1 MRNRLGAFG
10 RAGLAHGPAPPYL
23 GAMPVLPPISSPR
36 AALQDLVAFIKRRDR
51 EQIWGLT
58 MALLVTTIIIIVFT
72 VDPKINTAPP
82 PSVVYVEDYPATRTD
97 ADIKRDQAKDAEI
110 RHQQKEAKKKQFKEL
125 QDRLGI
131 E

>member
-1 MRNRLGAFG
+1 
-10 RAGLAHGPAPPYL
+10 
-23 GAMPVLPPISSPR
+23 MPVLPPISSPR
-36 AALQDLVAFIKRRDR
+36 AALKDLAAFIKRRDR

-82 PSVVYVEDYPATRTD
+82 PSVIYVEDYAANRTD
-97 ADIKRDQAKDAEI
+97 ADIKRDQLKDAKI
-110 RHQQKEAKKKQFKEL
+110 RREQKEAKKKQFKEL
-125 QDRLGI
+125 QDKLGI